1 MEKMVKCWEA
11 LECKEEDC
19 PAYKSKELRCWL
31 VSGTHCRDEIQG
43 KFIEKMEMCL
53 GCEPFLKNMDVDSM
67 QETLK
72 VLQGQFSSFK
82 EMVEERDRE
91 LESTSMEMALCL
103 SEVFEALRKISSGDP
118 LVRVSETSK
127 LELITKLKHIVNLTA
142 ENLGEIVDLSHEFAI
157 GLAEHFD
164 VLHRV
169 STGDLSARVSG
180 TSPVELLESLKKV
193 LNEMIESVSQEID
206 KRQLTEEALQ
216 GAHDQLEIRVEQRT
230 AELMKANVL
239 LEQEIAERRQVEDA
253 LRTSEATLNSI
264 FRVAPIGI
272 GLVSNR
278 ILGWTNEQLSVMTGY
293 SSDEL
298 SGKNARILYPSD
310 EEFEWVGDEK
320 YRQIKGLG
328 TGTVETRWKHKDG
341 RVIDVLLS
349 STPIDA
355 EDHSKGVT
363 FTALD
368 ITERKRAERA
378 LRKSEEEYK
387 ELVDSSLTGIFIHQD
402 QKYVFVNDTFAEM
415 HGYRPEELVAKEPS
429 SLIHPDER
437 DDLTEIGSKRLRG
450 EDVPEQYEVRR
461 LRKDGETIWGEM
473 MATVIEYEGRPAI
486 MGNMIDIT
494 VRKQAER
501 ALRESEKRFKSFL
514 DDLSDIVYETDD
526 LGNLTYA
533 NRAAEITAGIPRQD
547 AIGGPF
553 FPLFT
558 RESQKVAIDVYQRTL
573 KGESPEY
580 ELTFNNG
587 RICHFK
593 NQPRRGKNG
602 KIMGVFGTARDI
614 TDRKVAEQRLSIY
627 HERLRTMAS
636 KLSLAEERERR
647 RIATEVHDH
656 IGQNLAF
663 ARIKLG
669 TLSEGDPSVDVKT
682 TVAEIS
688 SLVDETIQDTRSLVS
703 ELGSPVLYELG
714 FVPAMEWLAQQTG
727 KRHHIAVDFDDDGQ
741 HKPLSNDVGVLMFRV
756 VRELLANV
764 IRHAQADR
772 AKVSLRKNGDQI
784 KVEVSDDGIGF
795 NPVAIGPSE
804 DQGGRFGLF
813 SIRERLEPLGGHMEV
828 VSQPGHGTQVTL
840 SGPLESLEQNDTVN
854 ES

>member
-1 MEKMVKCWEA
+1 
-11 LECKEEDC
+11 
-19 PAYKSKELRCWL
+19 
-31 VSGTHCRDEIQG
+31 
-43 KFIEKMEMCL
+43 MEMCL
-53 GCEPFLKNMDVDSM
+53 TCEPFLKNMDVDSM

-72 VLQGQFSSFK
+72 ALQRQFSNFK
-82 EMVEERDRE
+82 EMVEERDAE
-91 LESTSMEMALCL
+91 LESTSMELALGL
-103 SEVFEALRKISSGDP
+103 SEVFDTLRRISSGDP
-118 LVRVSETSK
+118 FVRVPETSK
-127 LELITKLKHIVNLTA
+127 LELITKLKHMVNLTA

-169 STGDLSARVSG
+169 SQGDLSARVSG
-180 TSPVELLESLKKV
+180 GSPVELLESLKKV
-193 LNEMIESVSQEID
+193 ENEMIESVSQEIS

-216 GAHDQLEIRVEQRT
+216 RAHDQLEIRVEQRT
-230 AELMKANVL
+230 AELVKANVL

-278 ILGWTNEQLSVMTGY
+278 ILGWTNEQLSIMTGY
-293 SSDEL
+293 SSEEL
-298 SGKNARILYPSD
+298 AGKNARMLYPSD
-310 EEFEWVGDEK
+310 EEFEWVGNDK
-320 YRQIKGLG
+320 YRQIKEQG
-328 TGTVETRWKHKDG
+328 TGTVETHWKHKAG
-341 RVIDVLLS
+341 NVIDVLLS

-355 EDHSKGVT
+355 KDHSKGVT

-387 ELVDSSLTGIFIHQD
+387 ALVDSSLTGIFIHQD
-402 QKYVFVNDTFAEM
+402 QKYVFVNDKFAEM
-415 HGYRPEELVAKEPS
+415 HGYKHEELLAKAPS
-429 SLIHPDER
+429 TLIHPDER
-437 DDLTEIGSKRLRG
+437 EALTEIGSKRLKG
-450 EDVPEQYEVRR
+450 EAVPEQYEVRR
-461 LRKDGETIWGEM
+461 LRKDGETIWSEM

-494 VRKQAER
+494 VRKLAES
-501 ALRESEKRFKSFL
+501 ALRESEKRFRSFL
-514 DDLSDIVYETDD
+514 DNLVDIVYETDD
-526 LGNLTYA
+526 TGKLTYA
-533 NRAAEITAGIPRQD
+533 NKAAEIAAGIPRQD
-547 AIGGPF
+547 VIGEPF
-553 FPLFT
+553 L
-558 RESQKVAIDVYQRTL
+558 QVAIDVYQRTL

-593 NQPRRGKNG
+593 NQPRKGKNG
-602 KIMGVFGTARDI
+602 KIIGVFGTARDI

-669 TLSEGDPSVDVKT
+669 RLSEEDPSIDVKT
-682 TVAEIS
+682 TLDEIS
-688 SLVDETIQDTRSLVS
+688 GLVDETIQDTRSLVS

-714 FVPAMEWLAQQTG
+714 FVPAVEWLTQQTS
-727 KRHHIAVDFDDDGQ
+727 RRYDIAVDFDDDGQ

-764 IRHAQADR
+764 VKHAQADR
-772 AKVSLRKNGDQI
+772 AKVSITKNGDQI

-795 NPVAIGPSE
+795 NPPAIGPAE
-804 DQGGRFGLF
+804 DQGSRFGLF

-828 VSQPGHGTQVTL
+828 ASQLGHGTQVTL
-840 SGPLESLEQNDTVN
+840 SGPLESLE
-854 ES
+854 

>member
-1 MEKMVKCWEA
+1 MEKTVKCWEA

-43 KFIEKMEMCL
+43 KFLEKMEMCL
-53 GCEPFLKNMDVDSM
+53 TCEPFLKNMDVDSM

-72 VLQGQFSSFK
+72 SLQRQFSNFK
-82 EMVEERDRE
+82 EMVEERDAE
-91 LESTSMEMALCL
+91 LESTSMELALGL
-103 SEVFEALRKISSGDP
+103 SEVFDTLRRISSGDP
-118 LVRVSETSK
+118 FVRVPETSK
-127 LELITKLKHIVNLTA
+127 LELITKLKHMVNLTA

-169 STGDLSARVSG
+169 SQGDLSARVSG
-180 TSPVELLESLKKV
+180 GSPVELLESLKKV
-193 LNEMIESVSQEID
+193 ENEMIESVSQEIS

-216 GAHDQLEIRVEQRT
+216 RAHDQLEIRVEQRT
-230 AELMKANVL
+230 AELVKANVL

-278 ILGWTNEQLSVMTGY
+278 ILGWTNEQLSIMTGY
-293 SSDEL
+293 SSEEL
-298 SGKNARILYPSD
+298 AGKNARMLYPSD
-310 EEFEWVGDEK
+310 EEFEWVGNDK
-320 YRQIKGLG
+320 YRQIKEQG
-328 TGTVETRWKHKDG
+328 TGTVETHWKHKAG
-341 RVIDVLLS
+341 NVIDVLLS

-355 EDHSKGVT
+355 KDHSKGVT

-387 ELVDSSLTGIFIHQD
+387 ALVDSSLTGIFIHQD
-402 QKYVFVNDTFAEM
+402 QKYVFVNDKFAEM
-415 HGYRPEELVAKEPS
+415 HGYKHEELLAKAPS
-429 SLIHPDER
+429 TLIHPDER
-437 DDLTEIGSKRLRG
+437 EALTEIGSKRLKG
-450 EDVPEQYEVRR
+450 EAVPE
-461 LRKDGETIWGEM
+461 L
-473 MATVIEYEGRPAI
+473 
-486 MGNMIDIT
+486 
-494 VRKQAER
+494 AES
-501 ALRESEKRFKSFL
+501 ALRESEKRFRSFL
-514 DDLSDIVYETDD
+514 DNLVDIVYETDD
-526 LGNLTYA
+526 TGKLTYA
-533 NRAAEITAGIPRQD
+533 NKAAEIAAGIPRQD
-547 AIGGPF
+547 VIGEPF
-553 FPLFT
+553 LPLFT

-593 NQPRRGKNG
+593 NQPRKGKNG
-602 KIMGVFGTARDI
+602 KIIGVFGTARDI

-669 TLSEGDPSVDVKT
+669 RLSEEDPSIDVKT
-682 TVAEIS
+682 TLDEIS
-688 SLVDETIQDTRSLVS
+688 GLVDETIQDLTRPSKTHGLWSLNS
-703 ELGSPVLYELG
+703 ALPFSTS
-714 FVPAMEWLAQQTG
+714 W
-727 KRHHIAVDFDDDGQ
+727 D
-741 HKPLSNDVGVLMFRV
+741 LSLQWSG
-756 VRELLANV
+756 
-764 IRHAQADR
+764 
-772 AKVSLRKNGDQI
+772 LRSKQ
-784 KVEVSDDGIGF
+784 VEG
-795 NPVAIGPSE
+795 
-804 DQGGRFGLF
+804 
-813 SIRERLEPLGGHMEV
+813 M
-828 VSQPGHGTQVTL
+828 TL
-840 SGPLESLEQNDTVN
+840 P
-854 ES
+854 